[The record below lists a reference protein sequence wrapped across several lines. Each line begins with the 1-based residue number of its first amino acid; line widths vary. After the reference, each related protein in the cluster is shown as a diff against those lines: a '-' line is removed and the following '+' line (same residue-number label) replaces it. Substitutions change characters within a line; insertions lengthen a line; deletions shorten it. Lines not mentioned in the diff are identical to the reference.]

1 MDDDCVGDGAIEQS
15 ASTSFVVMACIK
27 EKRCFFPSTS
37 CFLKIIFFFFFFF
50 FHQSYYKGYS
60 LHDYKLK
67 NTQECTTQMLTSKP
81 MQKVSVCGVVSPSAD
96 LVLQSNLVCV
106 CVCVLPRLKAGSKT
120 NFGVAR
126 SFLLPKLRNSK
137 LHSLQLIFG
146 VPSPSFTLL
155 VIMVVVVL
163 VVDVIQKQK
172 KKKK

>member
-1 MDDDCVGDGAIEQS
+1 MELERNFNGMELEWNGIKIKMKQMDDDCVGDGAIEQS

-81 MQKVSVCGVVSPSAD
+81 M
-96 LVLQSNLVCV
+96 
-106 CVCVLPRLKAGSKT
+106 
-120 NFGVAR
+120 
-126 SFLLPKLRNSK
+126 
-137 LHSLQLIFG
+137 
-146 VPSPSFTLL
+146 
-155 VIMVVVVL
+155 
-163 VVDVIQKQK
+163 
-172 KKKK
+172 